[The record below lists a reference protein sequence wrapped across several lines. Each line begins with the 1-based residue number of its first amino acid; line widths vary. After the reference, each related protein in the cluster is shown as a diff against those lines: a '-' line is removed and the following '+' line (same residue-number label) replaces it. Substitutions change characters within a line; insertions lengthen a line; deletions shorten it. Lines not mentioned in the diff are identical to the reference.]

1 MSVKIEK
8 EDLSYLTDD
17 FQHRLILQILTD
29 RKFATSIIDI
39 LEPNY
44 FKELYLKKIVAEI
57 KNAYEKYEAIPDL
70 GSIKTRLFEKLT
82 SEVEKNFY
90 LTHLKK
96 IEESS
101 LNDTFYVQETA
112 IKFCKRQELKKAIK
126 ECEGIINN
134 GDLDKY
140 EQCEN
145 IIRKALDKGD
155 ISDNTINVL
164 HNISSVLE
172 EDFRNPISTGIEG
185 LDKIMNGGLA
195 KGELAFILAAFGV
208 GKAQPLT
215 SKILTPNG
223 WIKMGDVKVGD
234 DVISRDGNPT
244 KVIGVYPQGVRPI
257 YRVSFNDG
265 TSTLCD
271 EEHLW
276 SVNTINQRNKS
287 TRKEGKC
294 IVLPPDNSFI
304 TLSTKEMIGKTKV
317 WNNRRYNFKVPI
329 VEPVNFDKKELIIE
343 PYLLGLILG
352 DGCITKHNIP
362 NIVNKDVEIID
373 EIRSVYSNIS
383 VKELFRDVEKNYNG
397 QLVLETRSLYKISLL
412 GIKPKLIEL
421 NLYGCNSSNKFI
433 PKDYLYT
440 SVNDRIRLLQ
450 GLVDSDGYVNKH
462 TVEISTT
469 SKELS
474 ENIRE
479 LILSLGGRV
488 SIKTKQGSYRKNG
501 ILIYTKMYYRISFSL
516 PNNDIIPALCPRK
529 ANKFVSRTKYSSNK
543 FITSIEY
550 SHEEEAQCIM
560 VDNNEHLYVT
570 DDYIVTHNTTM
581 FTKLANSAFNQGYKV
596 LQIFF
601 EDTPKVIQRKHLSC
615 WTGINLSELSKHKE
629 EVQEFVNN
637 LGDDS
642 NLKLKK
648 MDSTN
653 TTMSTIKTYVRKL
666 ISSGFKPDLILIDYI
681 DCVKPSQRVDDVNVG
696 EGMVMREF
704 ESMLSEF
711 DIAGW
716 TAGQGSRSSIS
727 STIVESDQMGGSI
740 KKGQIA
746 HFILSIAKS
755 LEQKE
760 AGTANIAILKSRFGK
775 DGMVFEDVVFNNGT
789 IQIEIEGR
797 SSNSVTITQARD
809 NKKSK
814 AQSKINDIL
823 DAKLRERTV

>member
-8 EDLSYLTDD
+8 EDLSYLTED
-17 FQHRLILQILTD
+17 FQHRLILQILSD

-44 FKELYLKKIVAEI
+44 FKEVYLKKIVAEI

-70 GSIKTRLFEKLT
+70 GSIKTRLFEKLS

-112 IKFCKRQELKKAIK
+112 TKFCKRQELKKAIK

-140 EQCEN
+140 EQCES

-164 HNISSVLE
+164 HNIASVLE

-195 KGELAFILAAFGV
+195 KGELAVILAAFGV
-208 GKAQPLT
+208 GK
-215 SKILTPNG
+215 
-223 WIKMGDVKVGD
+223 
-234 DVISRDGNPT
+234 
-244 KVIGVYPQGVRPI
+244 
-257 YRVSFNDG
+257 
-265 TSTLCD
+265 
-271 EEHLW
+271 
-276 SVNTINQRNKS
+276 
-287 TRKEGKC
+287 
-294 IVLPPDNSFI
+294 
-304 TLSTKEMIGKTKV
+304 
-317 WNNRRYNFKVPI
+317 
-329 VEPVNFDKKELIIE
+329 
-343 PYLLGLILG
+343 
-352 DGCITKHNIP
+352 
-362 NIVNKDVEIID
+362 
-373 EIRSVYSNIS
+373 
-383 VKELFRDVEKNYNG
+383 
-397 QLVLETRSLYKISLL
+397 
-412 GIKPKLIEL
+412 
-421 NLYGCNSSNKFI
+421 
-433 PKDYLYT
+433 
-440 SVNDRIRLLQ
+440 
-450 GLVDSDGYVNKH
+450 
-462 TVEISTT
+462 
-469 SKELS
+469 
-474 ENIRE
+474 
-479 LILSLGGRV
+479 
-488 SIKTKQGSYRKNG
+488 
-501 ILIYTKMYYRISFSL
+501 
-516 PNNDIIPALCPRK
+516 
-529 ANKFVSRTKYSSNK
+529 
-543 FITSIEY
+543 
-550 SHEEEAQCIM
+550 
-560 VDNNEHLYVT
+560 
-570 DDYIVTHNTTM
+570 TTM
-581 FTKLANSAFNQGYKV
+581 FTKLANSAFNQGQKV

-601 EDTPKVIQRKHLSC
+601 EDTPKVIQRKHLAC
-615 WTGINLSELSKHKE
+615 WTGINLSELSQHKE
-629 EVQEFVNN
+629 EVQDFINN

-681 DCVKPSQRVDDVNVG
+681 DCIKPSQKVDDVNVG
-696 EGMVMREF
+696 EGMVMREL
-704 ESMLSEF
+704 ESMLYEF
-711 DIAGW
+711 DIAAW
-716 TAGQGSRSSIS
+716 TAVQGSRNAINA
-727 STIVESDQMGGSI
+727 TIVESDQMGGSI

-789 IQIEIEGR
+789 IQIEIEGK

-823 DAKLRERTV
+823 DAKLRERAL

>member
-101 LNDTFYVQETA
+101 LNDTHYVQETA
-112 IKFCKRQELKKAIK
+112 TKFCKRQELKKAIK

-164 HNISSVLE
+164 HNIASVLE

-195 KGELAFILAAFGV
+195 KGELAVILAAFGV

-215 SKILTPNG
+215 SKLLTPNG

-234 DVISRDGNPT
+234 YVISRDGNPT

-276 SVNTINQRNKS
+276 
-287 TRKEGKC
+287 
-294 IVLPPDNSFI
+294 
-304 TLSTKEMIGKTKV
+304 TLNNDGPYRVFKTSDLIGKLDKKYYLPKLEAINFNDNGNVDLTELATKISNGESV
-317 WNNRRYNFKVPI
+317 DVDINTVLCNSIDKKFDFLNII
-329 VEPVNFDKKELIIE
+329 VEKCVSNES
-343 PYLLGLILG
+343 G
-352 DGCITKHNIP
+352 DVVTFNH
-362 NIVNKDVEIID
+362 
-373 EIRSVYSNIS
+373 SNI
-383 VKELFRDVEKNYNG
+383 G
-397 QLVLETRSLYKISLL
+397 VLHLIREVFFSIGYKAVISDDKTSISLYEEQ
-412 GIKPKLIEL
+412 IER
-421 NLYGCNSSNKFI
+421 Y
-433 PKDYLYT
+433 
-440 SVNDRIRLLQ
+440 
-450 GLVDSDGYVNKH
+450 
-462 TVEISTT
+462 
-469 SKELS
+469 
-474 ENIRE
+474 
-479 LILSLGGRV
+479 
-488 SIKTKQGSYRKNG
+488 
-501 ILIYTKMYYRISFSL
+501 
-516 PNNDIIPALCPRK
+516 
-529 ANKFVSRTKYSSNK
+529 
-543 FITSIEY
+543 ITSIEY

-581 FTKLANSAFNQGYKV
+581 FTKLANSAFNQGQKV

-615 WTGINLSELSKHKE
+615 WTGINLSELSQHKE
-629 EVQEFVNN
+629 EVQEFINN

-681 DCVKPSQRVDDVNVG
+681 DCIKPSQKVDDVNVG
-696 EGMVMREF
+696 EGMVMREL
-704 ESMLSEF
+704 ESMLYEF
-711 DIAGW
+711 DIAAW
-716 TAGQGSRSSIS
+716 TAVQGGRGALN

-775 DGMVFEDVVFNNGT
+775 DGMVFEDVIFNNGT
-789 IQIEIEGR
+789 IQIEIEGK

-823 DAKLRERTV
+823 DAKLRQRAV